1 MTTLIRPVHPSH
13 WTNELG
19 IYAPF
24 PTLGDEELFVFNP
37 DRFVYEY
44 CPGLTWE
51 QYIVGADDDDCQ
63 GVSIC
68 VRDTDDDIPF

>member
-1 MTTLIRPVHPSH
+1 MASLSRPVHPSH
-13 WTNELG
+13 WTNEMG

-44 CPGLTWE
+44 SGFTWE
-51 QYIVGADDDDCQ
+51 QYIGADDDCQ
-63 GVSIC
+63 QGKSIC
-68 VRDTDDDIPF
+68 VPNTDDDIPF